1 MQFPNDRSTQ
11 NQRKILNPNTTM
23 SKKTTNN

>member
-11 NQRKILNPNTTM
+11 NQRKILNPNTTIF
-23 SKKTTNN
+23 KKTTNN